1 MRAKVAIFLFYFSWH
16 VHILYFGSPNALY
29 MLLYTTGMNCVLK
42 VDVQSFLIS
51 FIIQLVYHPTNIM
64 LLNNPTLTLK
74 AETSTIDFHDFVE
87 SIYIEIKDNIP
98 ACMVGNKSRFLW
110 NNLSSH
116 YSPVICKLVG
126 VTYNHLIINCPPY
139 KPSDVPI
146 EYFFCSL
153 LCT

>member
-1 MRAKVAIFLFYFSWH
+1 M
-16 VHILYFGSPNALY
+16 YFGSFNALY
-29 MLLYTTGMNCVLK
+29 RLLYTTGMNWVLK
-42 VDVQSFLIS
+42 VDIQSFLIS
-51 FIIQLVYHPTNIM
+51 FIVQLTIQQTSWTILEG

-74 AETSTIDFHDFVE
+74 AGTSTIDFHDFVE
-87 SIYIEIKDNIP
+87 SIYIEIKNNIP

-126 VTYNHLIINCPPY
+126 VTYNHLIINCPPN

-146 EYFFCSL
+146 EYIFCSL